1 MEEARVNGFMLGT
14 FEDSGEQFPGA
25 VFGDTVVDLRTVV
38 PGINRIGDLFAEWAT
53 LICRTCSR

>member
-25 VFGDTVVDLRTVV
+25 VFGDDR
-38 PGINRIGDLFAEWAT
+38 R
-53 LICRTCSR
+53 